1 LLSAGCLLLAA
12 GWLPPACWLAAGC
25 LLVDRWLPE
34 SCCLPPALG
43 HGGPN
48 QIFNQ
53 PSGAFV
59 FLKMRVKRSSGPFA
73 FRKNGRQTVRWTVC
87 LSKPERQTVRWTVC
101 FSKRF
106 FKMSKRLF
114 WDLEMQRRK
123 KNGLKRLFKDSLKTL
138 LGFRNATP
146 KKKDS
151 LKTLSNGHVANGHF
165 ANGPLTVCCSS
176 LEQQTVHLTV
186 CCSGFEKQTVHMT
199 VCRPFFRTAN
209 CPLLGF
215 QNKCGL
221 KLRTLM
227 CGRRLRHCQ
236 PRLNNQTMG
245 FCSASR
251 FPLVLLRT
259 VPFPLSEFLVSSV
272 LLLSLCWRG
281 SARPPVLS
289 LPPSPP
295 PHRPHPANP
304 RNQSLRFCSSPQE
317 LEP

>member
-1 LLSAGCLLLAA
+1 MG
-12 GWLPPACWLAAGC
+12 
-25 LLVDRWLPE
+25 
-34 SCCLPPALG
+34 LG
-43 HGGPN
+43 
-48 QIFNQ
+48 
-53 PSGAFV
+53 
-59 FLKMRVKRSSGPFA
+59 
-73 FRKNGRQTVRWTVC
+73 KNV
-87 LSKPERQTVRWTVC
+87 
-101 FSKRF
+101 
-106 FKMSKRLF
+106 
-114 WDLEMQRRK
+114 
-123 KNGLKRLFKDSLKTL
+123 KDSLK
-138 LGFRNATP
+138 
-146 KKKDS
+146 S
-151 LKTLSNGHVANGHF
+151 LFYFGVANGHF

-209 CPLLGF
+209 CPLHGF
-215 QNKCGL
+215 QNKFGL

-236 PRLNNQTMG
+236 PRLNNQPMG

-272 LLLSLCWRG
+272 LLLSLCWG
-281 SARPPVLS
+281 GECFPPVPS